1 MAKGGRKR
9 DKNAGGDDGEPSS
22 SPSKKFKP
30 PRRVPLYWQWEDK
43 RVWVACASDLTKAIN
58 DSLDGDG
65 QDVKFEA
72 GGKMLEVK
80 LDKMVQRNCSTGW
93 ERRIRCCLQDGNQY
107 FVWQW
112 KDEKRRWNAY
122 GPSDTI
128 ALENGRQN
136 NDDTVSL
143 MVAGRNYTI
152 NLNDMEQCNDETD
165 VVREVER
172 LKTEHNPSSSP
183 IKLVSTTES
192 DNGEQKKTR
201 SGRRVKNEPKVEEE
215 EEMEEEEQPS
225 TSRAKPK
232 TKSGRWNEGVKTVR
246 ITGNRAPVDP
256 ECVQMMGKTQVF
268 MDSTSA
274 MYDAMLNQTNLK
286 NNNNKYY
293 VLQLLEETNRKW
305 YHVWF
310 RWGRVGNKGQSNLVN
325 CGTDL
330 EKAKSTFEQKFWD
343 KTKNEWMNRDSFVKV
358 AGKYDQLKLDYNIK
372 DTDVESSGDA
382 KESKPKV
389 PSKLDIRVQNLVSLI
404 CNVKAMEDLVIEM
417 KYDTQK
423 APLGKL
429 TVDQIK
435 AGYLALKQIE
445 KCIEGS
451 IIGDQLIKACDAFYT
466 RIPHNFGMQRPPVI
480 QTKNEFKAKLALL
493 EALSDIQ
500 VALTVLKSEKNEDEH
515 PIDQQY
521 HALKCQMKPIDK
533 TSETFKV
540 CIHLCS
546 SFLHI
551 FFLHQYNCDTDVESS
566 GDANESKPKVP
577 SKLDIRVQPQPVC
590 PPLAQQTHP
599 VPSARDLQRPL
610 REPWH
615 NTHTRGNNLA
625 QRCLKPRMLLW
636 HGSRMTN
643 WAGILGQGLRIA
655 PPEAPVT
662 GYMFG
667 KGVYFADMSS
677 KSANYCFATR
687 TNPTGMLTLC
697 EVALG
702 NENQLLAADY
712 KADALPAGKQS
723 VKGLGSI
730 APDPKK
736 NFTMDDGTIVPLGK
750 GMNTKVVNPNG
761 YTLNY
766 NEYVVYN
773 TNQIRMRYLVKL
785 KFNFK

>member
-1 MAKGGRKR
+1 MAKSTKKSTKR
-9 DKNAGGDDGEPSS
+9 ENNAGGDDGES

-30 PRRVPLYWQWEDK
+30 SRRVPLCWQWEGDK
-43 RVWVACASDLTKAIN
+43 GIWTACAAELTKAIN

-65 QDVKFEA
+65 QNVKFEA
-72 GGKMLEVK
+72 AGKTLEVK
-80 LDKMVQRNCSTGW
+80 LDRMVQRNCTTGW
-93 ERRIRCCLQDGNQY
+93 ERRMRCCIQDGNQY

-122 GPSDTI
+122 SPSESI

-136 NDDTVSL
+136 SDDTVSL
-143 MVAGRNYTI
+143 IIAGRSYTI
-152 NLNDMEQCNDETD
+152 NLNDMEQCNDDTD
-165 VVREVER
+165 VVREIQR
-172 LKTEHNPSSSP
+172 LKTEHNPPSSS
-183 IKLVSTTES
+183 IKLVKEST
-192 DNGEQKKTR
+192 NGVEKETK
-201 SGRRVKNEPKVEEE
+201 SGRKVKNEPKVVEEE
-215 EEMEEEEQPS
+215 EQMEEEQEEQPS
-225 TSRAKPK
+225 TSKAKPK

-246 ITGNRAPVDP
+246 ITGNRPPVDG
-256 ECVQMMGKTQVF
+256 ECVQMSDKAQVY
-268 MDSTSA
+268 MDATSA

-293 VLQLLEETNRKW
+293 VIQLLEETSRKW

-310 RWGRVGNKGQSNLVN
+310 RWGRVGHKGQNNLVN

-343 KTKNEWMNRDSFVKV
+343 KTKNEWMNKDSFVKV
-358 AGKYDQLKLDYNIK
+358 AGKYDLLKMDYDIK
-372 DTDVESSGDA
+372 DNETESSGDA
-382 KESKPKV
+382 KKAKPKV

-404 CNVKAMEDLVIEM
+404 CNVKAMEDMVIEM

-445 KCIEGS
+445 ICIEGG
-451 IIGDQLIKACDAFYT
+451 IIGDKLIQACDAFYT

-480 QTKNEFKAKLALL
+480 RTKNELKAKLALI

-521 HALKCQMKPIDK
+521 HSLKCQMKPIDK
-533 TSETFKV
+533 TSEIFKLIQSYV
-540 CIHLCS
+540 L
-546 SFLHI
+546 
-551 FFLHQYNCDTDVESS
+551 
-566 GDANESKPKVP
+566 
-577 SKLDIRVQPQPVC
+577 
-590 PPLAQQTHP
+590 
-599 VPSARDLQRPL
+599 
-610 REPWH
+610 
-615 NTHTRGNNLA
+615 NTHAKTHNQYTMTVDEVFDLEKEGEKSRFKDVGN
-625 QRCLKPRMLLW
+625 RMLLW
-636 HGSRMTN
+636 HGSRVTN

-687 TNPTGMLTLC
+687 TNPNGLLTLC

-702 NENQLLAADY
+702 TENELLAADY
-712 KADALPAGKQS
+712 NADALPPNKQS
-723 VKGLGSI
+723 VKGLGRI

-736 NFTMDDGTIVPLGK
+736 SFTMEDGTVIPLGK
-750 GMNTKVVNPNG
+750 GIDTKVVNPNG